1 VSLKKLLVKAGLV
14 VDETPQVLVDE
25 ANIDPV
31 QPEPVAEPLVPEL
44 SGTIIALDEVYAQ
57 QGVPAVAFPAERLLK
72 ILDGLCAMDPANQR
86 AAVAA
91 MDAADDSWDLSQ
103 ILDDAGRKIAAL
115 RSYSTSLDAAILNAR
130 DYEAAQKS
138 AQNQQYEV
146 LRKEINEQVAQL
158 HAAAELAT
166 ADHAKAIQELQS
178 QANTTVAATQQEQV
192 RLKAEIQRL
201 ESISRKLGGSVS

>member
-72 ILDGLCAMDPANQR
+72 ILDGLCAMDPANQQ

-103 ILDDAGRKIAAL
+103 ILDDAVRKIAAL

-130 DYEAAQKS
+130 DDEAAQKS